1 MNSEILSSKNQKK
14 NPSEKLKK
22 KKKKKGHAPY
32 DANQLSFKT
41 N

>member
-22 KKKKKGHAPY
+22 KKKGHAPY

>member
-14 NPSEKLKK
+14 NPSEKF
-22 KKKKKGHAPY
+22 KKKKGHAPY

>member
-22 KKKKKGHAPY
+22 KKKKGHAPY